1 MAGTPLGP
9 DFTRLWAAY
18 AVSTLGTYLALD
30 AFPLVA
36 ITVLDATTT
45 QISLLASVGL
55 AVGALVAVPPG
66 PGWDSGAS
74 GR

>member
-1 MAGTPLGP
+1 MAGSPLGS

-36 ITVLDATTT
+36 ITVLDASTT
-45 QISLLASVGL
+45 QISL
-55 AVGALVAVPPG
+55 
-66 PGWDSGAS
+66 
-74 GR
+74 